1 MHFHKAGKGQTAGS
15 SRHKTGCRQEKR
27 RVFMKK
33 ITWFAALALG
43 IMVAAGSTEAQ
54 AADTASDSVI
64 HTGVYIDGMDMSGKT
79 AAEAREELEAYA
91 DEMADETL
99 TLYIGENQLQ
109 PTLSALGLECTN
121 LDVTEEALQ
130 LGKTGNIIQRYKDR
144 KDLEHENK
152 NYQLEWTLDRE
163 LVSEYVNS
171 ECTQFDQ
178 EAVDAG
184 LKKSG
189 STFEYVPGTTGLVLD
204 VDGSVDAI
212 INYIEN
218 EWDYTEGSVE
228 LPVTLDEPQGNEEE
242 LKKIQDNLGTFTTSY
257 KTSGSSRSAN
267 IARGAELING
277 TILYPGET
285 FSAYEAVSPFTA
297 ANGYYMAGSYLNGE
311 TVDSMGG
318 GICQVSTTLY
328 NAVIRAELEIVER
341 SGHSMPVSYVEP
353 ADDAAIAGT
362 YKDLKFK
369 NNLDSPIYIEAYTS
383 NKTVTFTIYGEETR
397 PSNRTLKFTSTT
409 VSTTPAPTQ
418 IVADAGQ
425 PIGYIVEKKGQTG
438 IVAELYKHI
447 YVNGVEQ
454 DVVKENKTT
463 YQMFP
468 RTITVGVAGDPNL
481 SNELQAAIA
490 TQDEALV
497 HATLASCVE
506 RMQ

>member
-1 MHFHKAGKGQTAGS
+1 
-15 SRHKTGCRQEKR
+15 
-27 RVFMKK
+27 MKK

-328 NAVIRAELEIVER
+328 NAVIRAELEVVER
-341 SGHSMPVSYVEP
+341 SGHSMPVSYVDP

-497 HATLASCVE
+497 NATLASCVE

>member
-1 MHFHKAGKGQTAGS
+1 
-15 SRHKTGCRQEKR
+15 
-27 RVFMKK
+27 MKK
-33 ITWFAALALG
+33 ITWFAVLALG
-43 IMVAAGSTEAQ
+43 LTLTAGSREAQ
-54 AADTASDSVI
+54 AADTTSNAVI
-64 HTGVYIDGMDMSGKT
+64 HTGVYIDGTDVSGMT

-91 DEMADETL
+91 AEMGTETL
-99 TLYIGENQLQ
+99 TLKIGENQLY
-109 PTLSALGLECTN
+109 PTLSELGLECTN
-121 LDVTEEALQ
+121 LDVTEEALL

-152 NYQLEWTLDRE
+152 NYQLEWTVDPD
-163 LVSEYVNS
+163 LVTEYVNS

-189 STFEYVPGTTGLVLD
+189 NSFEYVPGTTGLLLD
-204 VDGSVDAI
+204 VDGAVEVI
-212 INYIEN
+212 TNYIEN

-228 LPVTLDEPQGNEEE
+228 LPVTLDEPQGSEEE
-242 LKKIQDNLGTFTTSY
+242 LSKIQDNLGTFTTSF

-285 FSAYEAVSPFTA
+285 FSAYETVSPFTS

-341 SGHSMPVSYVEP
+341 SGHSMPVSYVDP

-438 IVAELYKHI
+438 IVAELYKHV
-447 YVNGVEQ
+447 YVDGVEQ
-454 DVVKENKTT
+454 EVVKENKTT

-468 RTITVGVAGDPNL
+468 RTITVGVAGEPDL

-497 HATLASCVE
+497 NATLASCVE

>member
-1 MHFHKAGKGQTAGS
+1 
-15 SRHKTGCRQEKR
+15 
-27 RVFMKK
+27 MKK

-91 DEMADETL
+91 DEMAAETL

-109 PTLSALGLECTN
+109 PTLSTLGLECTN

-328 NAVIRAELEIVER
+328 NAVIRAELEVVER
-341 SGHSMPVSYVEP
+341 SGHSMPVSYVDP

-497 HATLASCVE
+497 NATLASCVE